1 MKTSANGW
9 VMSDTHTFDLL
20 LRGGRILDPANGLD
34 LVGDLAVARGR
45 IAAVAERLPDDG
57 ADTILDVSGKL
68 VTPGLIDTHAHVF
81 EKVTGRY
88 GLNPDMVG
96 VRSGV
101 STLVDQGGPSLMT
114 LPAFR
119 RFIAE
124 PARSRTLCFL
134 SAYLVGG
141 LEGHYYPQLYRPD
154 CVDVDATIRVGRENR
169 DIVKGIKAH
178 AEVGGASRWGLD
190 VIKQAKRIADG
201 IGVPLYVHLGQLWPE
216 VEGGEAV
223 DPDMLVEE
231 LVPLLDPRDI
241 LAHPFTRHPGGF
253 ISTRTGEVHPVIYKA
268 LKRGLTV
275 DVGHGSHFS
284 FEMAR
289 RTLAAGILPYTLGA
303 DLHGYNVKVPTAG
316 TGGDREIN
324 PFYGVAPFSLSHAM
338 TELLTLGMALGDV
351 VKTVTSNPAAMLGMA
366 DEIGALTP
374 GMVAD
379 VAVLEVKAGRWQLS
393 DNSGERVTAS
403 EMIVPAF
410 SLRNGVLE
418 EVDSP
423 LLPKPIPDA
432 T

>member
-1 MKTSANGW
+1 
-9 VMSDTHTFDLL
+9 MSDTHRFDLV
-20 LRGGRILDPANGLD
+20 LRGGRIVDPVNGLD
-34 LVGDLAVARGR
+34 LIGDLAVAKGR
-45 IAAVAERLPDDG
+45 IAAVAERLPDDA

-81 EKVTGRY
+81 EKVTGRF

-154 CVDVDATIRVGRENR
+154 CVDVDATIRVGCENR

-253 ISTRTGEVHPVIYKA
+253 ISTRTGEVHPVIHKA
-268 LKRGLTV
+268 LERGLTV

-303 DLHGYNVKVPTAG
+303 DLHGYNVKAPA
-316 TGGDREIN
+316 TGANGDREAN
-324 PFYGVAPFSLSHAM
+324 PFYGVAPFSLTHAM

-351 VKTVTSNPAAMLGMA
+351 LKTVTGNPAAMLGMA

-374 GMVAD
+374 GMAAD
-379 VAVLEVKAGRWQLS
+379 VAVLEAKAGRWQLS

-403 EMIVPAF
+403 TMIVPAF
-410 SLRNGVLE
+410 SLRDGVLE
-418 EVDSP
+418 EVNSP
-423 LLPKPIPDA
+423 LLPKPIPVA
-432 T
+432 A

>member
-1 MKTSANGW
+1 
-9 VMSDTHTFDLL
+9 MSETHTFDLV

-34 LVGDLAVARGR
+34 LVGDLAVAKGR
-45 IAAVAERLPDDG
+45 IAAVAERLPDD
-57 ADTILDVSGKL
+57 AAHTILDVSGKL

-81 EKVTGRY
+81 EKVTGRF

-231 LVPLLDPRDI
+231 LVPLLDSRDI

-268 LKRGLTV
+268 LERGLTV

-303 DLHGYNVKVPTAG
+303 DLHGYNVKAPVMGA
-316 TGGDREIN
+316 GGDREAN
-324 PFYGVAPFSLSHAM
+324 PFYGVAPFSLTHAM

-351 VKTVTSNPAAMLGMA
+351 LKTVTSNPAAMLGMA

-374 GMVAD
+374 GMAAD

-393 DNSGERVTAS
+393 DNSGERVTAP

-410 SLRNGVLE
+410 SLRDGAVQ

-423 LLPKPIPDA
+423 LLPKPIPVA
-432 T
+432 A

>member
-1 MKTSANGW
+1 
-9 VMSDTHTFDLL
+9 MSDTHTYDLV
-20 LRGGRILDPANGLD
+20 LRGGRIIDPANGVD
-34 LVGDLAVARGR
+34 IVGDLAVAKGR
-45 IAAVAERLPDDG
+45 IAAVAERLPTE
-57 ADTILDVSGKL
+57 AVASVPPVNVLDVSGKI
-68 VTPGLIDTHAHVF
+68 VAPGLIDTHAHVF
-81 EKVTGRY
+81 EKVTGRF

-154 CVDVDATIRVGRENR
+154 CVDVDATIRIGRENR

-190 VIKQAKRIADG
+190 VIKQAKRIAEG

-216 VEGGEAV
+216 VEGGDAV

-231 LVPLLDPRDI
+231 LLPLLDRGDI

-268 LKRGLTV
+268 LERGLTV

-284 FEMAR
+284 FDMAR

-303 DLHGYNVKVPTAG
+303 DMHGYNVKAPSAG
-316 TGGDREIN
+316 GEAADRSAN
-324 PFYGVAPFSLSHAM
+324 PFYGVAPFSLTHAM
-338 TELLTLGMALGDV
+338 SELLALGMDFTDV
-351 VKTVTSNPAAMLGMA
+351 LKTVTSNPATMLGMA
-366 DEIGALTP
+366 DEIGGLAP
-374 GMVAD
+374 GMAAD
-379 VAVLEVKAGRWQLS
+379 VAVLDLLPGRWQLS
-393 DNSGERVTAS
+393 DNSGERVAAS
-403 EMIVPAF
+403 RMVVPVF
-410 SLRNGVLE
+410 SLREGAVMA
-418 EVDSP
+418 VDSP
-423 LLPKPIPDA
+423 LLPKPIA
-432 T
+432 A

>member
-1 MKTSANGW
+1 
-9 VMSDTHTFDLL
+9 MSETHTFDLV
-20 LRGGRILDPANGLD
+20 LRGGRILDPANGVD
-34 LVGDLAVARGR
+34 LVGDLAVAKGR
-45 IAAVAERLPDDG
+45 IAAVAERLPDDA

-81 EKVTGRY
+81 EKVTGRF

-231 LVPLLDPRDI
+231 LVPLLDSRDI

-268 LKRGLTV
+268 LERGLTV

-303 DLHGYNVKVPTAG
+303 DLHGYNVKAPTVGA
-316 TGGDREIN
+316 GGDREAN
-324 PFYGVAPFSLSHAM
+324 PFYGVAPFSLTHAM
-338 TELLTLGMALGDV
+338 TELLTLGMALSDV
-351 VKTVTSNPAAMLGMA
+351 LKTVTSNPAAMLGMA

-374 GMVAD
+374 GMAAD

-393 DNSGERVTAS
+393 DNSGERVTAP

-410 SLRNGVLE
+410 SLRDGVVQ

-423 LLPKPIPDA
+423 LLPKPIPVA
-432 T
+432 A

>member
-1 MKTSANGW
+1 
-9 VMSDTHTFDLL
+9 MSDTHTFDLV

-34 LVGDLAVARGR
+34 LVGDLAVAKGR
-45 IAAVAERLPDDG
+45 IAAVAERLPDDA
-57 ADTILDVSGKL
+57 ADTILDVTGKL

-81 EKVTGRY
+81 EKVTGRF

-190 VIKQAKRIADG
+190 VIKQAKRIAAG

-231 LVPLLDPRDI
+231 LVPLLDSRDI

-268 LKRGLTV
+268 LERGLTV

-303 DLHGYNVKVPTAG
+303 DLHGYNVKAPTAG
-316 TGGDREIN
+316 AGGDREAN
-324 PFYGVAPFSLSHAM
+324 PFYGVAPFSLTHAM

-351 VKTVTSNPAAMLGMA
+351 LKTVTSNPAAMLGMA

-374 GMVAD
+374 GMAAD
-379 VAVLEVKAGRWQLS
+379 VAVLEVKPGRWQLS
-393 DNSGERVTAS
+393 DNSGERVTAP

-410 SLRNGVLE
+410 SLRDGVVM

-423 LLPKPIPDA
+423 LLPKPIPVA
-432 T
+432 A

>member
-1 MKTSANGW
+1 
-9 VMSDTHTFDLL
+9 MSETHTFDLV

-34 LVGDLAVARGR
+34 LVGDLAVAKGR
-45 IAAVAERLPDDG
+45 IAAVAERLPDDA

-81 EKVTGRY
+81 EKVTGRF

-231 LVPLLDPRDI
+231 LVPLLDSRDI

-268 LKRGLTV
+268 LERGLTV

-303 DLHGYNVKVPTAG
+303 DLHGYNVKAPTAG
-316 TGGDREIN
+316 GGDREAN
-324 PFYGVAPFSLSHAM
+324 PFYGVAPFSLTHAM

-351 VKTVTSNPAAMLGMA
+351 LKTVTSNPAAMLGMA

-374 GMVAD
+374 GMAAD
-379 VAVLEVKAGRWQLS
+379 VAVLEVKTGRWQLS
-393 DNSGERVTAS
+393 DNSGERVTAP

-410 SLRNGVLE
+410 SLRDGVVQ

-423 LLPKPIPDA
+423 LLPKPIPVA
-432 T
+432 A

>member
-1 MKTSANGW
+1 
-9 VMSDTHTFDLL
+9 MSDTHTFDLV

-34 LVGDLAVARGR
+34 LVGDLAVAKGR
-45 IAAVAERLPDDG
+45 IAAVAERLPDDAAG
-57 ADTILDVSGKL
+57 TILDVTGKL

-81 EKVTGRY
+81 EKVTGRF

-231 LVPLLDPRDI
+231 LVPLLDSRDI

-268 LKRGLTV
+268 LERGLTV

-303 DLHGYNVKVPTAG
+303 DLHGYNVKAPATGA
-316 TGGDREIN
+316 GGDREAN
-324 PFYGVAPFSLSHAM
+324 PFYGVAPFSLTHAM

-351 VKTVTSNPAAMLGMA
+351 LRTVTGNPAAMLGMA

-374 GMVAD
+374 GMAAD
-379 VAVLEVKAGRWQLS
+379 VAVLEIKQGRWQLS
-393 DNSGERVTAS
+393 DNSGERVTAP

-410 SLRNGVLE
+410 SLRDGAVQ

-423 LLPKPIPDA
+423 LLPKPVPVA
-432 T
+432 A

>member
-1 MKTSANGW
+1 
-9 VMSDTHTFDLL
+9 MSDTHTFDLV

-34 LVGDLAVARGR
+34 LVGDLAVAKGR
-45 IAAVAERLPDDG
+45 IAAVAERLPDDA
-57 ADTILDVSGKL
+57 ADTILDVTGKL

-81 EKVTGRY
+81 EKVTGRF

-231 LVPLLDPRDI
+231 LVPLLDSRDI

-268 LKRGLTV
+268 LERGLTV

-303 DLHGYNVKVPTAG
+303 DLHGYNVKAPATGA
-316 TGGDREIN
+316 GGDREAN
-324 PFYGVAPFSLSHAM
+324 PFYGVAPFSLTHAM

-351 VKTVTSNPAAMLGMA
+351 LKTVTSNPAAMLGMA

-374 GMVAD
+374 GMAAD

-393 DNSGERVTAS
+393 DNSGERVTAP

-410 SLRNGVLE
+410 SLRDGVVQ

-423 LLPKPIPDA
+423 LLPKPIPA
-432 T
+432 AA

>member
-1 MKTSANGW
+1 
-9 VMSDTHTFDLL
+9 MSETHTFDLV

-34 LVGDLAVARGR
+34 LVGDLAVAKGR
-45 IAAVAERLPDDG
+45 IAAVAERLPDDA

-81 EKVTGRY
+81 EKVTGRF

-231 LVPLLDPRDI
+231 LVPLLDSRDI

-268 LKRGLTV
+268 LERGLTV

-303 DLHGYNVKVPTAG
+303 DLHGYNVKAPVMGA
-316 TGGDREIN
+316 GGDREAN
-324 PFYGVAPFSLSHAM
+324 PFYGVAPFSLTHAM

-351 VKTVTSNPAAMLGMA
+351 LKTVTSNPAAMLGMA

-374 GMVAD
+374 GMAAD

-393 DNSGERVTAS
+393 DNSGERVTAP

-410 SLRNGVLE
+410 SLRDGAVQ

-423 LLPKPIPDA
+423 LLPKPIPVA
-432 T
+432 A

>member
-1 MKTSANGW
+1 
-9 VMSDTHTFDLL
+9 MSETHTFDLV

-34 LVGDLAVARGR
+34 LVGDLAVAKGR
-45 IAAVAERLPDDG
+45 IAAVAERLPDDA

-81 EKVTGRY
+81 EKVTGRF

-231 LVPLLDPRDI
+231 LVPLLDQRDI

-268 LKRGLTV
+268 LERGLTV

-303 DLHGYNVKVPTAG
+303 DLHGYNVKAPVTGA
-316 TGGDREIN
+316 GGDREAN
-324 PFYGVAPFSLSHAM
+324 PFYGVAPFSLTHAM

-351 VKTVTSNPAAMLGMA
+351 LKTVTSNPAAMLGMA

-374 GMVAD
+374 GMAAD

-393 DNSGERVTAS
+393 DNSGERVTAP

-410 SLRNGVLE
+410 SLRDGVVQ

-423 LLPKPIPDA
+423 LLPKPIPVA
-432 T
+432 A